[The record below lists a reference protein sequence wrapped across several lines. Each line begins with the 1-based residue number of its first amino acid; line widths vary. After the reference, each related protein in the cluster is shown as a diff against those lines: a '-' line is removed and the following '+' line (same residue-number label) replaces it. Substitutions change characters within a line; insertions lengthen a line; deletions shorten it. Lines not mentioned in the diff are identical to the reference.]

1 MAIRTGL
8 EGKPWYIGLLVGALL
23 GGALFFAVH
32 LWLLKPKMQEI
43 AREESRLAGLQAKIQ
58 EGRAAKL
65 QLPRFREEV
74 RQLEIELDKLLRI
87 LPARRNTP
95 DLLRRIRSLAEQG
108 DFDLVRF
115 TPGDF
120 QEKDFYVEW
129 PIAIAVNGTYHNL
142 ALFFDRLGRFSRIV
156 NVENLRVAGLD
167 ARRRGRADAGQT
179 ISATF
184 SAKTFI
190 YKDES
195 AEASS
200 GPAPR

>member
-8 EGKPWYIGLLVGALL
+8 EGKPWYVGLLVGALL
-23 GGALFFAVH
+23 GGALFFALH
-32 LWLLKPKMQEI
+32 LWLLKPKIKDI

-95 DLLRRIRSLAEQG
+95 ELLRRIRSLAEQG

-156 NVENLRVAGLD
+156 NVENLRVVGLE
-167 ARRRGRADAGQT
+167 ARRGARQNAGQT
-179 ISATF
+179 IGATF
-184 SAKTFI
+184 TAKTFI

-195 AEASS
+195 AEVGGSPAS
-200 GPAPR
+200 R